1 MINVRAVASRYA
13 QALSEAIPKL
23 EELDSARKD
32 LRALADAAAVSGQ
45 LRRVIENP
53 VIDGSAKARVLRELI
68 ASRAPDERVLRFI
81 DLVAA
86 RDRLGAIGEIATALE
101 GEFNRRSGVR
111 EVEVASAA
119 PLDDEVRERLESVLE
134 RVAGGRVTIS
144 ERVDP
149 DLLGGVVARIGGT
162 LYDASLKTRL
172 EKMRSR
178 LVGVAGSD

>member
-23 EELDSARKD
+23 EEFDSACRD
-32 LRALADAAAVSGQ
+32 VQALADAVAASGE
-45 LRRVIENP
+45 LRRVIEHP

-68 ASRAPDERVLRFI
+68 AGRAPDERVLRFI
-81 DLVAA
+81 DLLAA
-86 RDRLGAIGEIATALE
+86 RDRLGAMGEIATALE
-101 GEFNRRSGVR
+101 AAFNRRSGVR

-119 PLDDEVRERLESVLE
+119 PLDDQVRQRLEGVLE

-149 DLLGGVVARIGGT
+149 DLLGGVIARIGGT

-178 LVGVAGSD
+178 LLGAAESH